1 MLWASFLMPYTRKQ
15 HYGTIL
21 GLLGGSPACASA
33 QGVPLGPRLT
43 GQNTKRIDILIA
55 ASHRFRPIFRKT
67 LCRNFLY
74 SNARVLTLAPLSA
87 TAAAA
92 VSSQPVCALLPG
104 PAAFAGFFHVRARQ
118 SLSAHSFYRDQPSS
132 VSSFL
137 RLVENKRRLVVS
149 QLDPG

>member
-1 MLWASFLMPYTRKQ
+1 MLWAAFLMPYIRKQ

-33 QGVPLGPRLT
+33 QGVPLGTRLT

-55 ASHRFRPIFRKT
+55 ASHRFRPIFKKT

-104 PAAFAGFFHVRARQ
+104 PAAFAGFFSR
-118 SLSAHSFYRDQPSS
+118 SSASISFYTLFTLFLSRSAIVSFFLSSPCRKQTSSCSQPA
-132 VSSFL
+132 
-137 RLVENKRRLVVS
+137 
-149 QLDPG
+149 